1 MVFKLSA
8 LEVTLPTILVRHE
21 LINCS
26 LTFQW
31 IANGMPGVHGALA
44 QNHVVLGLDNDQG
57 VTSRKRGMAVI
68 IAQESL
74 LPPKL
79 AT

>member
-8 LEVTLPTILVRHE
+8 PQVSLPTILGRYY

-26 LTFQW
+26 LTFQL
-31 IANGMPGVHGALA
+31 IANGMPGVRGALA
-44 QNHVVLGLDNDQG
+44 QNHVVLGLDNEQG
-57 VTSRKRGMAVI
+57 ATSRKQDMAAI